1 MPKTLSLHVIRS
13 TTISTDNIM
22 TNMTTAFVIRSTT
35 HKTDDTM
42 IRRATGTIDMEVQQ
56 NCANWYIPPS
66 NKPACLPA
74 CLPAFQIAQQF
85 LEFEMP
91 CLSDED
97 IRDMKGK
104 EADNAGT
111 PMDQRRQ
118 LLADARQVFAVEGER
133 RDLFAAADRG
143 LVKLLKL
150 EARQPPGSSE
160 RFCAYPRL
168 SVTCWV
174 SVPLCL
180 HSVFC
185 DLLGIRF
192 LVAAANCPSVYAA
205 GCPPFLPPISTRTQ
219 TLVSPSAHADTI
231 LSRTNALASS
241 FNPPKASRLTEEP
254 PRCYRLA
261 ARGTTLTL
269 SPRSKKSRSS
279 FTRPTADMQRRG
291 RAW

>member
-1 MPKTLSLHVIRS
+1 
-13 TTISTDNIM
+13 M
-22 TNMTTAFVIRSTT
+22 TNMTTAYVIRSTT
-35 HKTDDTM
+35 HKTDDIM

-66 NKPACLPA
+66 NEPNCMPA

-180 HSVFC
+180 HSAFC
-185 DLLGIRF
+185 DLLGDQIPLCSSELSF
-192 LVAAANCPSVYAA
+192 SLCGWLPS
-205 GCPPFLPPISTRTQ
+205 LPPSHFY
-219 TLVSPSAHADTI
+219 SH
-231 LSRTNALASS
+231 TNPRLPIGARRHHPLPHKYTCLLLQ
-241 FNPPKASRLTEEP
+241 PPKGEP
-254 PRCYRLA
+254 
-261 ARGTTLTL
+261 TH
-269 SPRSKKSRSS
+269 RSG
-279 FTRPTADMQRRG
+279 PAML
-291 RAW
+291 